1 MGSDRSCTRNRL
13 MPVGVRLPVGRR
25 GHTQAVQRSAPPRQ
39 CSPPRYGFSPGVPVG
54 HRSHS
59 VAPVQSGTPRSTDSA
74 PSLALWRKRTPS
86 RRFHRPPPADCSRF
100 APLPRVRRS
109 VSPPQ
114 QYLCARHAN
123 GTSRAP
129 ADSTFPF
136 PVSAAPGAAEPL
148 HPSFSISFPCPKSF
162 SRGCC

>member
-1 MGSDRSCTRNRL
+1 MASDRSCTRNRL
-13 MPVGVRLPVGRR
+13 MSVGVRLPTSREFTRR
-25 GHTQAVQRSAPPRQ
+25 P
-39 CSPPRYGFSPGVPVG
+39 CSSRCLHGSVPPPRYGFSPGASVG
-54 HRSHS
+54 RSVRS
-59 VAPVQSGTPRSTDSA
+59 VALVQTGTPRSTDSA
-74 PSLALWRKRTPS
+74 TGVALWRKRTPS
-86 RRFHRPPPADCSRF
+86 RRFHRPPPAVCSRF
-100 APLPRVRRS
+100 APLPHVRRS

-114 QYLCARHAN
+114 RCLCARHAN

-148 HPSFSISFPCPKSF
+148 HPSFFLSFPCPKSF